1 MADYLKPTNELT
13 NKEKQKVFAI
23 RNDMIDI
30 PNNFGKEITCI
41 CGIKENMMHIYIC
54 EIWSDNGKLQ
64 NKKISYNNIYNGNIK
79 KQIEILKTFEQNLEK

>member
-1 MADYLKPTNELT
+1 
-13 NKEKQKVFAI
+13 
-23 RNDMIDI
+23 MIDI

-79 KQIEILKTFEQNLEK
+79 KQIEVLKTFEQNLEKRNERMKLFNSHEILIGSTVDPS